1 MNVVRKISLVM
12 DAAELKSAIQY
23 WIRQTDVDIADHLTA
38 NSCNFVINEGETGFT
53 ITLDIAGEFV
63 ESSKKE

>member
-23 WIRQTDVDIADHLTA
+23 WIAQTDVDIADHLA
-38 NSCNFVINEGETGFT
+38 SNSCNFVINEGESWLHNHT
-53 ITLDIAGEFV
+53 
-63 ESSKKE
+63 

>member
-12 DAAELKSAIQY
+12 DAAELKSAIQH
-23 WIRQTDVDIADHLTA
+23 WVRQTDVDIANHLSA
-38 NSCNFVINEGETGFT
+38 NSCNFVINEGETGFM

-63 ESSKKE
+63 EAPEQE